1 MMPGVIH
8 VRTSTLASLVGC
20 LVIASL
26 CSAEE
31 VAGPNVNCRHGVVVS
46 VSKPASEV
54 GRSILESGGN
64 AVDASVATAFALAVT
79 WPEAGNIGGGGFML
93 IKPPG
98 ADPVFVDYRETAPA
112 AARAEMYM
120 TGKRDSYT
128 MVGTP
133 GTVRGLALAHARFGR
148 LAWPKLLAP
157 AIKLADEG
165 FQIDAALARSLNGGL
180 RNSREYPEFRRALGK
195 ADSKAW
201 RAGDRLIQKDLAQT
215 LRLIADHGAD
225 GFYAGDVAD
234 RLVKSVRAGGGII
247 AEDDLAR
254 YEAKL
259 RTPIHGTFRGFEV
272 YSAPPPSSGGVALV
286 EMLNI
291 LENFDLRSYG
301 RWDARTLHMMIESMR
316 RAYCD
321 RARFLGDS
329 DFVSIPHELTSKQYA
344 RRLAGEIHPARATA
358 SAALA
363 KAQGITLA
371 DEGNQTTHFSI
382 IDEQGMA
389 VSNTFTLEQS
399 FGGKIMV
406 NGCGFL
412 LNNEMGDFNP
422 KPGVTDSKGMIG
434 TRPNQ
439 IAPGKRMLSSM
450 SPTIVLKDGKVVLIE
465 GSPGGRTIINT
476 VFCVT
481 LNVLEFG
488 MPLREA
494 VDAPRMHHAWLPDEL
509 TVEPGLLHD
518 HADALQKL
526 RTMGHAIS
534 EKPEQQGDAHC
545 IWVDPQKGGYLGVA
559 DQRRAGWAA
568 GY

>member
-1 MMPGVIH
+1 MHARI
-8 VRTSTLASLVGC
+8 SILALLAGC
-20 LVIASL
+20 LLIAAQ
-26 CSAEE
+26 CPAED
-31 VAGPNVNCRHGVVVS
+31 VAGPTVQCRHGVVVS

-54 GRSILESGGN
+54 GRSILEAGGN
-64 AVDASVATAFALAVT
+64 AVDATVATAFALAVT
-79 WPEAGNIGGGGFML
+79 WPAAGNIGGGGFMM
-93 IKPPG
+93 IEPPG
-98 ADPVFVDYRETAPA
+98 AEPVFVDYRETAPA
-112 AARAEMYM
+112 AARADMYV
-120 TGKRDSYT
+120 TGKRESYT

-133 GTVRGLALAHARFGR
+133 GTVRGLALAHAKFGR
-148 LAWPKLLAP
+148 MAWAKLLGP
-157 AIKLADEG
+157 AIKFADEG
-165 FQIDAALARSLNGGL
+165 FEIDAPLARSLNSGL
-180 RNSREYPEFRRALGK
+180 RNSGEFPEFRRVLGR
-195 ADSKAW
+195 ADSTAW
-201 RAGDRLIQKDLAQT
+201 HAGDRLVQKDLART
-215 LRLIADHGAD
+215 LQLIADHGPDA
-225 GFYAGDVAD
+225 FYNGAVAD
-234 RLVKSVRAGGGII
+234 QLVESVRRGGGII
-247 AEDDLAR
+247 SKDDLTK

-259 RTPIHGTFRGFEV
+259 RTPIHGTFRGYDI

-301 RWDARTLHMMIESMR
+301 RWDPRTLHLMIESMR

-329 DFVSIPHELTSKQYA
+329 DFISIPEELTSKQYA
-344 RRLAGEIHPARATA
+344 QQLAAGIDLDRATP
-358 SAALA
+358 SAVLA
-363 KAQGITLA
+363 KTQGINLA
-371 DEGNQTTHFSI
+371 EEGAQTTHFSV
-382 IDEQGMA
+382 IDEQGVA

-422 KPGVTDSKGMIG
+422 KPGVTDSKGTIG
-434 TRPNQ
+434 TPANQ

-450 SPTIVLKDGKVVLIE
+450 TPTIVLKNGKVVLIE

-494 VDAPRMHHAWLPDEL
+494 VHAPRMHHAWFPDEL
-509 TVEPGLLHD
+509 TVEPD
-518 HADALQKL
+518 HLKNHPDALQKL
-526 RTMGHAIS
+526 RAMGHAVS
-534 EKPEQQGDAHC
+534 ERPERQGDANC
-545 IWVDPQKGGYLGVA
+545 IWVDSGKGEYLGVA
-559 DQRRAGWAA
+559 DRRIGGWAA

>member
-1 MMPGVIH
+1 MLDMSRPGGAL
-8 VRTSTLASLVGC
+8 LASLFAVVFMVTRC
-20 LVIASL
+20 DAAEASGSTVE
-26 CSAEE
+26 CH
-31 VAGPNVNCRHGVVVS
+31 HGVVVS

-64 AVDASVATAFALAVT
+64 AVDAAAATAFALAVT

-93 IKPPG
+93 IKPHDG
-98 ADPVFVDYRETAPA
+98 DPVFVDYRETAPG
-112 AARAEMYM
+112 AARADMYV

-133 GTVRGLALAHARFGR
+133 GTVRGLALAHAKFGR

-165 FQIDAALARSLNGGL
+165 FQIDAALARSLNAGL
-180 RNSREYPEFRRALGK
+180 RNSRAFPEFGRVLGK
-195 ADSKAW
+195 TDSSAW
-201 RAGDRLIQKDLAQT
+201 RAGDRLVQKDLART
-215 LRLIADHGAD
+215 LRLIADRGPD
-225 GFYAGDVAD
+225 GFYTSDVAD
-234 RLVKSVRAGGGII
+234 RLVESLRSGGGII
-247 AEDDLAR
+247 SKDDLAK

-259 RTPIHGTFRGFEV
+259 RRPIHGTFRGYDI

-291 LENFDLRSYG
+291 LENFDVRGYG
-301 RWDARTLHMMIESMR
+301 RWDPRTLHLMIESMR

-321 RARFLGDS
+321 RARFLGDP
-329 DFVSIPHELTSKQYA
+329 DFVSVPDELTSRQYA
-344 RRLAGEIHPARATA
+344 RRLGSEIHPARATA

-363 KAQGITLA
+363 KTQGITLA
-371 DEGNQTTHFSI
+371 VEGNQTTHFSI
-382 IDEQGMA
+382 IDDQGMA
-389 VSNTFTLEQS
+389 VSNTYTLEQS

-422 KPGVTDSKGMIG
+422 KPGVTDSKGTIG
-434 TRPNQ
+434 TPPNQ

-450 SPTIVLKDGKVVLIE
+450 TPTIVLKDGKVVLIE

-476 VFCVT
+476 VCCVT

-494 VDAPRMHHAWLPDEL
+494 VDAPRMQHAWFPDEL
-509 TVEPGLLHD
+509 TVEPALLKE
-518 HADALQKL
+518 HAEALREL
-526 RTMGHAIS
+526 RAMGHAIS
-534 EKPEQQGDAHC
+534 DRPERQGDANC
-545 IWVDPQKGGYLGVA
+545 IWVDSEKREYLGVA
-559 DQRRAGWAA
+559 DQRIGGWAA